1 MTIRPPKMARI
12 LMFLIGMI
20 GFVGLIPLSLWVGIT
35 MYEEYLQLGIVI
47 ALILFS
53 FGMVWGY
60 LAVCVVKE
68 YLTLDT
74 KTGIL
79 CYYRPF
85 LKVRS
90 CPVSEIETMQLYRC
104 GGVKFPYTIAL
115 KLQSRHFY
123 ANVTMGSPSQNPDE
137 IFQEDDNTYEN
148 AVAFLESLR
157 QFHEIEVIPFE

>member
-1 MTIRPPKMARI
+1 MTIRLPKMARI
-12 LMFLIGMI
+12 LMFFIGMI

-35 MYEEYLQLGIVI
+35 MYEEYLQLSIVI
-47 ALILFS
+47 ALILLS
-53 FGMVWGY
+53 FGMAWGY
-60 LAVCVVKE
+60 LAVCAVKE
-68 YLTLDT
+68 CLTLDT
-74 KTGIL
+74 ETGIL
-79 CYYRPF
+79 YYYRPF

-115 KLQSRHFY
+115 KLQSQHFY

>member
-1 MTIRPPKMARI
+1 MTIRPPKMART
-12 LMFLIGMI
+12 LMFLIGVI

-35 MYEEYLQLGIVI
+35 MYEEYLQLSIVI

-53 FGMVWGY
+53 FGMLWGY
-60 LAVCVVKE
+60 LAICAVKE

-74 KTGIL
+74 ETGTL
-79 CYYRPF
+79 CYYRPL

-90 CPVSEIETMQLYRC
+90 CHISEIETMQLYRF

-115 KLQSRHFY
+115 KLQSQHFY
-123 ANVTMGSPSQNPDE
+123 ANITMGKPSQNPDE

-148 AVAFLESLR
+148 AVPLLAYLK